1 MWWCELMWRNPS
13 RLFSNRH
20 LAISN
25 CRWCLF
31 KELCLENE
39 KNPVIRH
46 LVLGEEIRDD
56 ITDVFDWTDTVA
68 EIQSLLE
75 TDGDRVHFKLH
86 QHTDIVDVYFNDS
99 LLYKINRNLY
109 YKLTLDDEEH
119 TEALRDCAE

>member
-1 MWWCELMWRNPS
+1 MWCELMWRNPS
-13 RLFSNRH
+13 RLFTRGSRI
-20 LAISN
+20 AISE
-25 CRWCLF
+25 CRGCLF

-56 ITDVFDWTDTVA
+56 ITDVFDGTDTVA
-68 EIQSLLE
+68 EIESLLE
-75 TDGDRVHFKLH
+75 TDGDKVHFKLH

-109 YKLTLDDEEH
+109 YKLTIDDEEH
-119 TEALRDCAE
+119 TQSMRDCTE